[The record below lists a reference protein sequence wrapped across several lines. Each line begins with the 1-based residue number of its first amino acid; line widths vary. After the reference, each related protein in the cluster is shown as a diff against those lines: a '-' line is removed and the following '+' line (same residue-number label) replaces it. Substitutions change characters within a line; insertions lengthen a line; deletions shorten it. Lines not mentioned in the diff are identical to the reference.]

1 MHDKKVIELIILN
14 MVEVAKL
21 ILYRV
26 NVQDNRLF

>member
-26 NVQDNRLF
+26 NVQDN